1 MHLQIWVM
9 PCNSVD
15 KHPGRLHGLWFFKY
29 LPDSV
34 LDSIYLCLYHLS
46 SCIYSTIQLMI
57 CRKDIMPFIFL
68 VKYLPLRKMFDY
80 KNCNPQITSLYCLLC
95 FSKPITAWYVTYLCV
110 HLFIICPHT
119 LGGML
124 MENVFAHV
132 FIILHSGPVTKKVI
146 VIICGIK
153 TMLNEKNMI
162 SSKNLS
168 K

>member
-15 KHPGRLHGLWFFKY
+15 KHPGRLHGLWFLKY
-29 LPDSV
+29 LPDSI
-34 LDSIYLCLYHLS
+34 LDIIYLRLYHWS
-46 SCIYSTIQLMI
+46 RCIYSTIQLMI

-80 KNCNPQITSLYCLLC
+80 KNCNPQITSLYCLTLFFKTDHC
-95 FSKPITAWYVTYLCV
+95 LICYIFMCSLIYHLSSHSRRYAPGECV
-110 HLFIICPHT
+110 CT
-119 LGGML
+119 C
-124 MENVFAHV
+124 VQY
-132 FIILHSGPVTKKVI
+132 SGSVTKKVI